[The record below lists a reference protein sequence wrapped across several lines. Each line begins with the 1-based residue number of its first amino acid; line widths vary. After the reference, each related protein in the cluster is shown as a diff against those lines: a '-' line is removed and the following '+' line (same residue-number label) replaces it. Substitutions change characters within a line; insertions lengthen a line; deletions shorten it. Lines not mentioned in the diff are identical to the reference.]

1 MKQYYTKVNDME
13 PDEIALPKT
22 AEELLALKQ
31 AIVKLEEEEK
41 KRISQYMELL
51 RDTVR

>member
-1 MKQYYTKVNDME
+1 MCDKPKQY
-13 PDEIALPKT
+13 PEIAMPKI

-41 KRISQYMELL
+41 KRIVRYMELL